1 MRNIRI
7 IKKIFFLVFLIFIP
21 LSAQSGKQLEKV
33 VFAMEAGLFQE
44 ALIQLKIAQS
54 KEPNNAE
61 IYKLK
66 ALLLEAT
73 NDNRKAIDAWN
84 NCIKNTNNSENTRD
98 KMSNLFK
105 TRNIFF
111 YDLFIY
117 ICNAICICFAC
128 YF

>member
-1 MRNIRI
+1 MFFFSALS
-7 IKKIFFLVFLIFIP
+7 IFTP

-33 VFAMEAGLFQE
+33 VFAMEAGLFKE
-44 ALIQLKIAQS
+44 ALNQLAIAQS

-84 NCIKNTNNSENTRD
+84 NCLKNTKNSDLINEAKIHLRNLKEN
-98 KMSNLFK
+98 
-105 TRNIFF
+105 
-111 YDLFIY
+111 
-117 ICNAICICFAC
+117 
-128 YF
+128 

>member
-1 MRNIRI
+1 MYSMINIRI

-44 ALIQLKIAQS
+44 ALNQLAVAQS

-73 NDNRKAIDAWN
+73 NNNRKAIDAWN
-84 NCIKNTNNSENTRD
+84 DCIKNTKNSDLINEAKIHLENLQE
-98 KMSNLFK
+98 N
-105 TRNIFF
+105 
-111 YDLFIY
+111 
-117 ICNAICICFAC
+117 
-128 YF
+128 

>member
-1 MRNIRI
+1 MINIRI
-7 IKKIFFLVFLIFIP
+7 IKKIFFLVSLIFIP

-44 ALIQLKIAQS
+44 ALNQLVIAQS

-73 NDNRKAIDAWN
+73 NDNRKAISAWN
-84 NCIKNTNNSENTRD
+84 NCIKNTNNSDLIKEAKVHLKHLRD
-98 KMSNLFK
+98 N
-105 TRNIFF
+105 
-111 YDLFIY
+111 
-117 ICNAICICFAC
+117 
-128 YF
+128 

>member
-1 MRNIRI
+1 MINIRI

-44 ALIQLKIAQS
+44 ALNQLAIAQS

-73 NDNRKAIDAWN
+73 NENRKAIDAWK
-84 NCIKNTNNSENTRD
+84 NCMKYTKNSELINEAEIHL
-98 KMSNLFK
+98 KNLQE
-105 TRNIFF
+105 N
-111 YDLFIY
+111 
-117 ICNAICICFAC
+117 
-128 YF
+128 

>member
-1 MRNIRI
+1 MSTMINF
-7 IKKIFFLVFLIFIP
+7 KIVKMIFLLVFSVLFP
-21 LSAQSGKQLEKV
+21 LSAQSGKELEKV

-44 ALIQLKIAQS
+44 ALNQLAIAQS

-84 NCIKNTNNSENTRD
+84 NCIKNTNNSDLIKEAKVHLKHLRD
-98 KMSNLFK
+98 N
-105 TRNIFF
+105 
-111 YDLFIY
+111 
-117 ICNAICICFAC
+117 
-128 YF
+128 

>member
-1 MRNIRI
+1 MYSMINIKI

-44 ALIQLKIAQS
+44 ALNQLAIAQS

-84 NCIKNTNNSENTRD
+84 DCINNTKNSDLINEAKIHHKNLEEN
-98 KMSNLFK
+98 
-105 TRNIFF
+105 
-111 YDLFIY
+111 
-117 ICNAICICFAC
+117 
-128 YF
+128 

>member
-1 MRNIRI
+1 MFFFSALS
-7 IKKIFFLVFLIFIP
+7 IFTP

-44 ALIQLKIAQS
+44 ALNQLAVAQS

-84 NCIKNTNNSENTRD
+84 NCLKNTKNSDLINEAKIHLRNLKEN
-98 KMSNLFK
+98 
-105 TRNIFF
+105 
-111 YDLFIY
+111 
-117 ICNAICICFAC
+117 
-128 YF
+128 

>member
-1 MRNIRI
+1 MYSMNNIRI
-7 IKKIFFLVFLIFIP
+7 IKKISFLVFLIFIP

-44 ALIQLKIAQS
+44 ALNQLVIAQS

-73 NDNRKAIDAWN
+73 NKNRKAIDAWN
-84 NCIKNTNNSENTRD
+84 NCIKNTNNSDLIKEAKVHLKHLRD
-98 KMSNLFK
+98 N
-105 TRNIFF
+105 
-111 YDLFIY
+111 
-117 ICNAICICFAC
+117 
-128 YF
+128 

>member
-1 MRNIRI
+1 M
-7 IKKIFFLVFLIFIP
+7 IFFFVFSIFIP
-21 LSAQSGKQLEKV
+21 LSAQSGKQLKKV

-44 ALIQLKIAQS
+44 ALNQLAVAQS

-84 NCIKNTNNSENTRD
+84 DCIKNTKNDDLINEAKIHIKNLQEN
-98 KMSNLFK
+98 
-105 TRNIFF
+105 
-111 YDLFIY
+111 
-117 ICNAICICFAC
+117 
-128 YF
+128 

>member
-1 MRNIRI
+1 MYSIINIRI

-44 ALIQLKIAQS
+44 ALNQLAIAQS

-66 ALLLEAT
+66 ALLLEST
-73 NDNRKAIDAWN
+73 NDTRKAIEAWN
-84 NCIKNTNNSENTRD
+84 NCIKNTHNSDLINEAKIHLKNLQEN
-98 KMSNLFK
+98 
-105 TRNIFF
+105 
-111 YDLFIY
+111 
-117 ICNAICICFAC
+117 
-128 YF
+128 

>member
-1 MRNIRI
+1 MNIRI

-44 ALIQLKIAQS
+44 ALNQLAIAQS

-66 ALLLEAT
+66 ALLLEST
-73 NDNRKAIDAWN
+73 NDTRKAIEAWN
-84 NCIKNTNNSENTRD
+84 NCIKNTNNSDLINEAKIHLKNLQEN
-98 KMSNLFK
+98 
-105 TRNIFF
+105 
-111 YDLFIY
+111 
-117 ICNAICICFAC
+117 
-128 YF
+128 

>member
-1 MRNIRI
+1 MCKMINI
-7 IKKIFFLVFLIFIP
+7 KISKVFFFLAFSIFIP

-44 ALIQLKIAQS
+44 ALNQLAIAQS

-73 NDNRKAIDAWN
+73 NDNRKAIEAWN
-84 NCIKNTNNSENTRD
+84 DCIKNTNNS
-98 KMSNLFK
+98 NLIK
-105 TRNIFF
+105 EAKVHLKNLQ
-111 YDLFIY
+111 DS
-117 ICNAICICFAC
+117 
-128 YF
+128 

>member
-1 MRNIRI
+1 MLE
-7 IKKIFFLVFLIFIP
+7 IKKWESTKKVFLFFCLLISP
-21 LSAQSGKQLEKV
+21 LFTQSVKQLEKV

-44 ALIQLKIAQS
+44 ALNQLAIAQS

-84 NCIKNTNNSENTRD
+84 NCIKNTNNSDLIKEAKVHLKHLRD
-98 KMSNLFK
+98 N
-105 TRNIFF
+105 
-111 YDLFIY
+111 
-117 ICNAICICFAC
+117 
-128 YF
+128 